1 MPEVV
6 EIRAYADKLRT
17 TLKGKSILEI
27 NILKGRY
34 AKHGAFD
41 LIHDLRKN
49 LPIKVLD
56 VKSKGKLIYIC
67 FEKDLYLLST
77 LGLSGGWV
85 FYQNNNRQYK
95 LPKLIGSYK
104 DYNEYSNIDAHRNVE
119 FKIKGGSIYFFDMLS
134 FGTLKVLKSK
144 LELDKKLSQLG
155 PDIMEL
161 NTTLDIFTDRI
172 QSKPNQKIG
181 IILLNQKIISGIGNY
196 LRADVLWLSKV
207 SPFRKVKDL
216 SALEIKHIYHNS
228 LLLTWGVYNKKKAI
242 KLKII
247 SPNDKLPSAYNR
259 DFFVY
264 DQTMDIY
271 ENPVIKTELYESSQK
286 RFIYWVPQIQK

>member
-6 EIRAYADKLRT
+6 EVKAYADLLRT
-17 TLKGKSILEI
+17 KLKGKTILEI

-34 AKHGAFD
+34 VKHGSFD
-41 LIHDLRKN
+41 EKKDLFKN

-56 VKSKGKLIYIC
+56 VHSKGKLIYIC
-67 FEKDLYLLST
+67 FENDLYLLST

-85 FYQNNNRQYK
+85 SYENKFKSYR

-104 DYNEYSNIDAHRNVE
+104 NYNEYSDINSHLNVE

-134 FGTLKVLKSK
+134 FGTLKVIKSK
-144 LELDKKLSQLG
+144 IDLDKKLSQLG
-155 PDIMEL
+155 PDIMDI
-161 NTTLDIFTDRI
+161 TTTVEVFSNQIM
-172 QSKPNQKIG
+172 SKPKQKIG
-181 IILLNQKIISGIGNY
+181 ILLLNQKIISGIGNY

-216 SALEIKHIYHNS
+216 TMPEIKDIYHNA
-228 LLLTWGVYNKKKAI
+228 LLLTWGVYNRKKAI

-247 SPNDKLPSAYNR
+247 SIRDKLPSAYDR

-264 DQTMDIY
+264 NQATDIDD
-271 ENPVIKTELYESSQK
+271 NPVKKEELYESSQK
-286 RFIYWVPQIQK
+286 RFIYWVPKVQK